1 MSSGFENKVVWIT
14 GASSGI
20 GEALAY
26 ELAGRGAR
34 LVLSARRPSEL
45 ERVRAASCASD
56 QDRVALVPLDLG
68 ELPSL
73 PSKVEH
79 AWGRFGPIDIMVHN
93 GGISQRSLAAET
105 SFEVDQRL
113 MTVNYFGPVVLTKSL
128 LPRMRER
135 RSGQF
140 VVVTSLTG
148 LIGTALRSGYA
159 ASKHAL
165 HGFFDS
171 LRAEVQ
177 GDGIAVTLVCPGFV
191 HTDVSRNA
199 LTGDGSAQG
208 TMDAATRQGLEP
220 GVCARAIAKA
230 TLSRRTEVYIGGF
243 ETMGVYVK
251 RLSPALFA
259 RVVARAKVR

>member
-1 MSSGFENKVVWIT
+1 MSKGFEDKVVWIT

-34 LVLSARRPSEL
+34 LVLSARRQPEL
-45 ERVRAASCASD
+45 ERVRAACATD
-56 QDRVALVPLDLG
+56 PTRVEVLPLDLG
-68 ELPSL
+68 DLPSL
-73 PSKVEH
+73 ASKADEGW
-79 AWGRFGPIDIMVHN
+79 ARFGHVDIMVHN

-105 SFEVDQRL
+105 SIEVDQRL
-113 MTVNYFGPVVLTKSL
+113 MTVNYFGPVVVTKRL

-135 RSGQF
+135 RAGQF

-148 LIGTALRSGYA
+148 LIGTPLRSGYA

-171 LRAEVQ
+171 LRAEVAN
-177 GDGIAVTLVCPGFV
+177 DGIDVTLVCPGFV

-199 LTGDGSAQG
+199 LTGDGTAQG
-208 TMDAATRQGLEP
+208 TMDDATRRGLAP
-220 GVCARAIAKA
+220 QACARAIAKA
-230 TLSRRTEVYIGGF
+230 ALARRTEAYIGGF
-243 ETMGVYVK
+243 ETLGVYVK

-259 RVVARAKVR
+259 SVVARAKVR